1 MTFFLQRYQNV
12 HLISWVILLNR
23 IHWMISI
30 LCSIIVSFCIQ
41 AFYFV
46 FWFVHWGDLIGF
58 YVDNKAKSAAI
69 KENYVLSDGIPPNL
83 NLILKWRGFFT
94 FWKQIKKLRFVGIFS
109 GECKFDKWYISQI
122 PAAGFKYVNR
132 RLKTKPTQAG
142 MKLQFIL
149 WKYNKDFK

>member
-1 MTFFLQRYQNV
+1 MVFYYDIFLQRYQNV

-23 IHWMISI
+23 IHWMIII

-69 KENYVLSDGIPPNL
+69 KENYVLSDGIRPNL

-109 GECKFDKWYISQI
+109 VECKFDKWYISQI

-132 RLKTKPTQAG
+132 RLKTKPT
-142 MKLQFIL
+142 FIQKEYL
-149 WKYNKDFK
+149 FTI